1 MKQFVDVATRLVGI
15 ESVTTAGTENLANYL
30 SVLMQAR
37 GLSVQTQEVRHS
49 IEGVSQRQFNVLGVV
64 GDPLVDRKTRK
75 GLLLMSH
82 IDTATPGAVAHWTE
96 GRKNPFHLELDNG
109 TLTGLGVADAKLS
122 FLCQLEAISQLRDA
136 KFKVPVYLAGTC
148 GEEMGTFGAKYLLQ
162 SGAVNPQRVLVGK
175 PTQLRVVTSHPT
187 SSVFEVQFGYSII
200 ERGARGFNRRINLY
214 AQGRA
219 GHPAYPRSGESA
231 LSKLLEFVS
240 NAVEN
245 GFELKFTKLEAG
257 SIPSQIPDW
266 AAAEIFLTSH
276 QLEDFKRYFRE
287 AHAAS
292 GGKTFRIELG
302 GTGDAGIRFLPAAVL
317 PALVRLDQVTKEFAS
332 QNVAAGSM
340 LMTQVRKV
348 DVGTAVAFDVRLS
361 PEIDAKAMQERL
373 FGVWNAVA
381 REFPKLNL
389 RVNTRWSNPGLSIPE
404 DHEWVRQVQA
414 ALGEAHLEKIAS
426 KGIFGSEASLFGA
439 KGYDTVVFGPGMF
452 EGNAHCPN
460 ENVSMQEVEKT
471 IKFYETLIRRVCL

>member
-219 GHPAYPRSGESA
+219 GHPAYQEAERVLCRSCSNLCRTPLRTA
-231 LSKLLEFVS
+231 LS
-240 NAVEN
+240 
-245 GFELKFTKLEAG
+245 
-257 SIPSQIPDW
+257 
-266 AAAEIFLTSH
+266 
-276 QLEDFKRYFRE
+276 
-287 AHAAS
+287 
-292 GGKTFRIELG
+292 
-302 GTGDAGIRFLPAAVL
+302 
-317 PALVRLDQVTKEFAS
+317 
-332 QNVAAGSM
+332 
-340 LMTQVRKV
+340 
-348 DVGTAVAFDVRLS
+348 
-361 PEIDAKAMQERL
+361 
-373 FGVWNAVA
+373 
-381 REFPKLNL
+381 
-389 RVNTRWSNPGLSIPE
+389 
-404 DHEWVRQVQA
+404 
-414 ALGEAHLEKIAS
+414 
-426 KGIFGSEASLFGA
+426 
-439 KGYDTVVFGPGMF
+439 
-452 EGNAHCPN
+452 
-460 ENVSMQEVEKT
+460 
-471 IKFYETLIRRVCL
+471 